1 MLTKEELGTRW
12 RVWDFVWAILGGLIG
27 AGLVLIPLVA
37 LSADDPAILVV
48 GSLGQ
53 YTGHLFTIWLLARR
67 RGGAA
72 GLGFSVVPS
81 DGLYLGLGVL
91 LQIALALFTF
101 PLARLIGGED
111 AGQAVT
117 EEIRRIA
124 DTGFRVAMAG
134 VIAVLA
140 PVTEELLFRGVL
152 LKSVGRTRAGRAI
165 WITALIFSLFH
176 VATLTGDIWRGLILT
191 LPAFFVVGLILA
203 SVTLRRGRLG
213 PAIFIHSGFN
223 LLAILVLFLPP
234 ELLEQAVGA

>member
-1 MLTKEELGTRW
+1 MLTEEELATRW
-12 RVWDFVWAILGGLIG
+12 RVRDFVWVVLGGLVG
-27 AGLVLIPLVA
+27 GGLVLIPLVA
-37 LSADDPAILVV
+37 VSADDQAILVV

-53 YTGHLFTIWLLARR
+53 YAGHLFTIWVLARR

-72 GLGFSVVPS
+72 GLGFAVVPS
-81 DGLYLGLGVL
+81 DGLYLGLGIL
-91 LQIALALFTF
+91 LQIAVALFTY
-101 PLARLIGGED
+101 PLARLVGGED

-124 DTGFRVAMAG
+124 DSGFRMAMAG

-140 PVTEELLFRGVL
+140 PITEELMFRGVL
-152 LKSVGRTRAGRAI
+152 LKSVGRTKAGRAV
-165 WITALIFSLFH
+165 WVTALVFSLFH
-176 VATLTGDIWRGLILT
+176 VATLTGDIWKAVILS

-203 SVTLRRGRLG
+203 RVTVRRGRLG

-234 ELLEQAVGA
+234 ELLEQAVG